1 MRQVFGPRLPGSVA
15 AARMRVNLEA
25 MKPGPRTIALVTGA
39 GSPTGIGFAVAKAL
53 GHAGHRVA
61 ITSTTARIEDRAREL
76 TALGID
82 AVGFPAD
89 LTDPARVSELIARVG
104 DVEVLVN
111 NAGMA
116 SLGVSDL
123 TGPLEDMATA
133 TWAATLER
141 NLTTAFYVTRACL
154 RGMKTR
160 GSGRIVNVAST
171 TGPVTGIAF
180 DAAYGAA
187 KAGMLGLTRGLC
199 LEVAR
204 HGITVNAVAPGWI
217 ATGSQAESGARAG
230 TATPMGRSGTPD
242 EVASC
247 VAYLCSAGA
256 SYVTGQLIVI
266 DGGNSVVED
275 KGQ

>member
-1 MRQVFGPRLPGSVA
+1 MNSNPHTL
-15 AARMRVNLEA
+15 
-25 MKPGPRTIALVTGA
+25 ALVTGA
-39 GSPTGIGFAVAKAL
+39 GSPTGIGFAVARAL
-53 GHAGHRVA
+53 GRAGHRIA
-61 ITSTTARIEDRAREL
+61 LTSMTARIEDRAAEL
-76 TALGID
+76 RAQGID
-82 AVGFPAD
+82 AVGFAAD
-89 LTDPARVSELIARVG
+89 LTDPNRVSELIDRAG
-104 DVEVLVN
+104 EVELLVN

-116 SLGVSDL
+116 SLGVLDP

-133 TWAATLER
+133 TWAGTLER

-154 RGMKTR
+154 RGMKAR
-160 GSGRIVNVAST
+160 RSGRIVNVAST

-180 DAAYGAA
+180 DSAYAAA
-187 KAGMLGLTRGLC
+187 KAGMLGLTRSLC

-217 ATGSQAESGARAG
+217 ATGSQPEGDARAG
-230 TATPMGRSGTPD
+230 RATPMGRSGTPD

-256 SYVTGQLIVI
+256 SYISGQLIVI

-275 KGQ
+275 KGD

>member
-1 MRQVFGPRLPGSVA
+1 MAAPRRACMILGCTPNN
-15 AARMRVNLEA
+15 ARSPSLRALEA
-25 MKPGPRTIALVTGA
+25 P
-39 GSPTGIGFAVAKAL
+39 
-53 GHAGHRVA
+53 
-61 ITSTTARIEDRAREL
+61 RAREL
-76 TALGID
+76 RAQGID
-82 AVGFPAD
+82 AAGFAAD
-89 LTDPARVSELIARVG
+89 LTDPASVSDLIGQVG

-116 SLGVSDL
+116 SLGVLDP

-133 TWAATLER
+133 TWAGTIER

-154 RGMKTR
+154 RGMKAR
-160 GSGRIVNVAST
+160 KSGRIVNVAST

-180 DAAYGAA
+180 DAGYAAA
-187 KAGMLGLTRGLC
+187 KAGMLGLTRSLC

-217 ATGSQAESGARAG
+217 ATGSQPEADARAG
-230 TATPMGRSGTPD
+230 LATPIGRSGTPD

-256 SYVTGQLIVI
+256 SYLTGQLIVI

-275 KGQ
+275 KGH

>member
-1 MRQVFGPRLPGSVA
+1 M
-15 AARMRVNLEA
+15 LESER
-25 MKPGPRTIALVTGA
+25 RTIALVTGA
-39 GSPTGIGFAVAKAL
+39 GSPTGIGFAIARAL
-53 GHAGHRVA
+53 GAAGHRVA
-61 ITSTTARIEDRAREL
+61 ITSKTERIEDRAREL
-76 TALGID
+76 RADGID
-82 AVGFPAD
+82 AIGFTAD
-89 LTDPARVSELIARVG
+89 LTDPERVSELIAEIGEV
-104 DVEVLVN
+104 DVLVN

-116 SLGVSDL
+116 SLGVSDP

-133 TWAATLER
+133 TWAVTLER

-154 RGMKTR
+154 RGMKAR
-160 GSGRIVNVAST
+160 RSGRIVSVSST

-180 DAAYGAA
+180 DAAYAAA
-187 KAGMLGLTRGLC
+187 KAGILGLTRAVC

-230 TATPMGRSGTPD
+230 IATPIGRSGTPA

-247 VAYLCSAGA
+247 VAYLCSPGA
-256 SYVTGQLIVI
+256 SYLTGQLIVV

>member
-1 MRQVFGPRLPGSVA
+1 MTNDSLGMDPKQQ
-15 AARMRVNLEA
+15 
-25 MKPGPRTIALVTGA
+25 TIALITGA
-39 GSPTGIGFAVAKAL
+39 GSPTGIGFAVAMAL
-53 GHAGHRVA
+53 GHAGHRIA
-61 ITSTTARIEDRAREL
+61 ITSMTARIEDRAREL
-76 TALGID
+76 RAHGID
-82 AVGFPAD
+82 AVGFAAD
-89 LTDPARVSELIARVG
+89 LTDPTRVSQLIEQVG
-104 DVEVLVN
+104 DVAVLVN

-116 SLGVSDL
+116 SLGVLDP

-133 TWAATLER
+133 TWAGTIER

-154 RGMKTR
+154 RGMKAR
-160 GSGRIVNVAST
+160 NWGRIVNVAST

-180 DAAYGAA
+180 DTGYAAA
-187 KAGMLGLTRGLC
+187 KAGMLGLTRSLC

-217 ATGSQAESGARAG
+217 ATGSQPGDEARAG
-230 TATPMGRSGTPD
+230 LATPIGRSGTPE

-256 SYVTGQLIVI
+256 SYLTGQLIVI

-275 KGQ
+275 KGHR